1 MANHDEY
8 IYPTG
13 FEDAIIGCDMENYR
27 FIMDKSKMI
36 DILMERDEMT
46 YEDAVEF
53 CVYNIWGAYVSVHQ
67 PIYVDLGTLEE
78 LTEIL
83 GL

>member
-1 MANHDEY
+1 MNNTEEY

-13 FEDAIIGCDMENYR
+13 FEDAIIGCDMENMR
-27 FIMDKSKMI
+27 FVMDKGKMV
-36 DILMERDEMT
+36 DILIEKDGMT

-53 CVYNIWGAYVSVHQ
+53 CAYNIWNAYVSQYQ

-78 LTEIL
+78 LTDIL